1 MLRVA
6 LPLAPRHTS
15 GNPEPPRIPV
25 NGADT
30 LIKTFLNCQVDV
42 CFTNPG
48 TSEMHFV
55 AALDK
60 EPQMRSVLGL
70 FEGAVTGAADGYGRM
85 AGKPAATLLHLGPG
99 LANGLANLHNARRAH
114 TPIVNVVG
122 EHATY
127 HRHLDAPLT
136 SDIEGFAAPVSG
148 WLQVSESADEVARD
162 GAAAIA
168 ASMAAPGQIATLI
181 LPADTAWTETGAPIA
196 SLPAVQGPAPANSN
210 MDRLREIFRSGEPV
224 ALLLNGSATV
234 GPGLAL
240 AGKIARATGA
250 QLVGDTFISRIS
262 RGAGQPGVERLP
274 YFAEQAIEFLSRFR
288 HLVLVDTKAPV
299 SFFAYPGVPSELTPE
314 GCACHTLASPGE
326 DAVGALQALADA
338 LSISGDDTGALS
350 RQQPAAPTGELT
362 PEKIAQA
369 VAHLLPEGC
378 IVVNEAATGGFAIP
392 AMTAQSAPH
401 DWLDLTGG
409 AIGMGIPAATG
420 AAIACPDRRVLNLQA
435 DGSGMYTL
443 QALWTQ
449 AREGLDITT
458 IIFANRK
465 YAILQVEFMR
475 VGAHNPGRRAMD
487 MMELDRP
494 ELRWVELAAGMG
506 VPGEQVTS
514 ADALTAA
521 LARSIATPG
530 PYLIEAVI

>member
-1 MLRVA
+1 M
-6 LPLAPRHTS
+6 
-15 GNPEPPRIPV
+15 

-30 LIKTFLNCQVDV
+30 LIKTFLNCEVDV

-60 EPQMRSVLGL
+60 ETGMRSVLGL

-99 LANGLANLHNARRAH
+99 LANGLANLHNARRAR
-114 TPIVNVVG
+114 TPLVNVVG

-136 SDIEGFAAPVSG
+136 SDIAGFASPVSS
-148 WLQVSESADEVARD
+148 WIRVSESADQVAAD

-168 ASMAAPGQIATLI
+168 AARSAPGQIATLI
-181 LPADTAWTETGAPIA
+181 LPADTAWTETDAGVAA
-196 SLPAVQGPAPANSN
+196 LPAVAAPTAPAQ
-210 MDRLREIFRSGEPV
+210 DPARLVDVLRSGEPV
-224 ALLLNGSATV
+224 ALLLNGAATS
-234 GPGLAL
+234 GPGLTL
-240 AGKIARATGA
+240 AGQIAQATGA
-250 QLVGDTFISRIS
+250 TLVGDTFISRIA
-262 RGAGQPGVERLP
+262 RGAGRPGVERLP
-274 YFAEQAIEFLSRFR
+274 YFAEQAIEFLSRFA

-299 SFFAYPGVPSELTPE
+299 SFFAYPGVPSELTPD
-314 GCACHTLASPGE
+314 GCTLHSLAAPGE
-326 DAVGALQALADA
+326 DAVGALAALVEALDA
-338 LSISGDDTGALS
+338 TTTSAGPASLAP
-350 RQQPAAPTGELT
+350 PAAPTGELT

-369 VAHLLPEGC
+369 VGHLLPEDC

-420 AAIACPDRRVLNLQA
+420 AAIACPDRHVLNLQA

-487 MMELDRP
+487 MLELDRP

-506 VPGEQVTS
+506 VPGEQVTT
-514 ADALTAA
+514 ADALVAA
-521 LARSIATPG
+521 LGRSLSTPG